1 MMNNPKKTK
10 KLFEYEK
17 NMGIS
22 PDINSGVDFQNIE
35 EDVPYISKPSE
46 EDDKKG
52 KIENRRK
59 QVARLYQEGKSQR
72 KIAEERLISR
82 KNKQE
87 TNIPIG
93 NVEIDDGEER

>member
-1 MMNNPKKTK
+1 MMNNPEKTK

-22 PDINSGVDFQNIE
+22 PDINSGMDLQNIE
-35 EDVPYISKPSE
+35 VDVPYISKPSE
-46 EDDKKG
+46 DDDKKG
-52 KIENRRK
+52 KIEERRK